1 MALTLGEH
9 CFTFCIKGFFI
20 TDPFLLR
27 NTTFITVPL
36 WKNSRCV
43 SANEVWNYQFRRDGN
58 DSILAS
64 TNLRPLGFMYG
75 ILIYTS
81 KYRHITYMNPLL
93 YRCLYIPSFSTFHMV
108 KKKTPTLL
116 HFYQIAFLGIP
127 EKSGIGVI
135 PILSTLPPLIKEVKH
150 GSFQS

>member
-1 MALTLGEH
+1 MEVTLSEH
-9 CFTFCIKGFFI
+9 LFTFCIKGFFI
-20 TDPFLLR
+20 TDPLLPR

-64 TNLRPLGFMYG
+64 TNLRPLGSMYG
-75 ILIYTS
+75 ILIYTR
-81 KYRHITYMNPLL
+81 KYRLTYMNPLL
-93 YRCLYIPSFSTFHMV
+93 YEIFVHSILFNFHMV
-108 KKKTPTLL
+108 KKTPTLL